1 MGRKVDIMSISN
13 VAVPDNGFFRIV
25 NSETKASGR
34 VLDFMRKAGLT
45 ALTFTSPKKGGLL
58 SDEQWA
64 AFRADV
70 AKHACQQNGKA
81 LLTAE
86 ERKLFMMD
94 AAAWSAF
101 KKRTPDASVQHKQDV
116 RTLAGQK
123 VGRWIGEQKAKAAK
137 LEETPAGGNAHTVRP
152 LQERVHVAANKAL
165 GQIQR
170 DAEKV
175 DPDTSL
181 SAAKRKQVIELLEKV
196 SKLTK

>member
-1 MGRKVDIMSISN
+1 
-13 VAVPDNGFFRIV
+13 
-25 NSETKASGR
+25 
-34 VLDFMRKAGLT
+34 
-45 ALTFTSPKKGGLL
+45 
-58 SDEQWA
+58 
-64 AFRADV
+64 
-70 AKHACQQNGKA
+70 
-81 LLTAE
+81 
-86 ERKLFMMD
+86 MMD
-94 AAAWSAF
+94 APAWSAF